1 MAGTGTPAWV
11 GTAREQ
17 FAARRE
23 IARLLPRAG
32 GRPVAVLVVLE
43 LLLGC
48 LPVLF
53 TAATAVLLG
62 RVPAAVGAGLGSGA
76 WDSLVAVFGVAAGA
90 FVARQLIAPA
100 ERAVGELVTRRVDG
114 RVFDELMAA
123 SLRSPGLGP
132 LEDQEA
138 LDALRSAARE
148 VEFGVQSPGRAAT
161 GLLALVARYTE
172 LTGYVVAVGVV
183 FSWAAAAALA
193 VTVALFRHGQ
203 RGGLRRYARTR
214 SLLAADQRETDYL
227 RELAG
232 GAAGGKEI
240 RVFGLL
246 GWLRQ
251 RLRDT
256 HLRFLDPLWAERRAV
271 YLWPFARFSVVGLAV
286 AGAVFAAL
294 GATAREM
301 TLTGFVLVAT
311 ATLGV
316 LRLAEHY
323 PEADLPT
330 AIGMRAHDAVR
341 RFTGHVDAHEERAG
355 GQRANGERAAGA
367 PANGERAGG
376 GRVRAARRSVPEPVG
391 AIRFERVGFH
401 YPGQR
406 RMIFDGLDLTIPVG
420 RCTAVVG
427 VNGAG
432 KTTLVKLLARLYE
445 PTSGRIT
452 LDGVDI
458 REFPVDEWRARLGV
472 IFQDFVRYEA
482 SVADNVAL
490 GAVGHLGDR
499 AAIREVVDSVGL
511 GEAVARLPLGLDT
524 PLARHLTGG
533 TELSGGQW
541 QRVALARALFAL
553 RHGSR
558 VVVLDEPTASL
569 DVRAETGFFEEF
581 ADLAAGATTL
591 LISHRFS
598 TVRHADLIVV
608 LERGRVTEQGG
619 HADLLARDGRYAELF
634 RLQAD
639 RFVGRV
645 GGVAG

>member
-1 MAGTGTPAWV
+1 MGTGHRSRLGA
-11 GTAREQ
+11 AREQ
-17 FAARRE
+17 FAARRD

-32 GRPVAVLVVLE
+32 GSLVAALVAIN

-48 LPVLF
+48 LPVVF
-53 TAATAVLLG
+53 TVATAMVLG
-62 RVPAAVGAGLGSGA
+62 RVPAAVDAGLDSGA
-76 WDSLVAVFGVAAGA
+76 WRSLVAVFGVAAGA
-90 FVARQLIAPA
+90 FVARQVLSPV
-100 ERAVGELVTRRVDG
+100 ERALGELLTRRVDG

-132 LEDQEA
+132 LEDQRA
-138 LDALRSAARE
+138 LDALRTAARE

-161 GLLALVARYTE
+161 GLLALIARYTE
-172 LTGYVVAVGVV
+172 LTGCAVAVGVV
-183 FSWAAAAALA
+183 LSWPAAVALA
-193 VTVALFRHGQ
+193 GTVLLFRHGQ

-214 SLLAADQRETDYL
+214 SLLAADQREIDYL

-232 GAAGGKEI
+232 GAAAGKEI
-240 RVFGLL
+240 RVFGLA
-246 GWLRQ
+246 GHLRQ

-256 HLRFLDPLWAERRAV
+256 WSRYLEPLWAERRRI
-271 YLWPFARFSVVGLAV
+271 YLWPFVRFSVVALTVTGV
-286 AGAVFAAL
+286 VFAVL
-294 GATAREM
+294 GATAQDL
-301 TLTGFVLVAT
+301 TLTGFFLVAT
-311 ATLGV
+311 ATLGL

-341 RFTGHVDAHEERAG
+341 RFAEHVDEQPPG
-355 GQRANGERAAGA
+355 
-367 PANGERAGG
+367 P
-376 GRVRAARRSVPEPVG
+376 VRRPTVPEPVG
-391 AIRFERVGFH
+391 AIRFEQVGFR
-401 YPGQR
+401 YPGQE

-420 RCTAVVG
+420 RCTAIVG

-445 PTSGRIT
+445 PTEGRIT

-458 REFPVDEWRARLGV
+458 RDFPLDVWRARLSV
-472 IFQDFVRYEA
+472 IFQDFVRYES
-482 SVADNVAL
+482 SVADNVGL
-490 GAVGHLGDR
+490 GAVDFLDDR
-499 AAIREVVDSVGL
+499 AGIRDVVASVGL
-511 GEAVARLPLGLDT
+511 ADAVDRLPRGLDT
-524 PLARHLTGG
+524 PLARHLTDGA
-533 TELSGGQW
+533 ELSGGQW

-553 RHGSR
+553 RHGAR

-581 ADLAAGATTL
+581 AVLAEGATTL

-608 LERGRVTEQGG
+608 LEHGRVTEQGG

-639 RFVGRV
+639 RFVDQVEGRV
-645 GGVAG
+645 G

>member
-1 MAGTGTPAWV
+1 MGNRVDA
-11 GTAREQ
+11 AREQ
-17 FAARRE
+17 LAARRD
-23 IARLLPRAG
+23 IVRLLPRAG
-32 GRPVAVLVVLE
+32 GRLVVGMVAVNLV
-43 LLLGC
+43 LGC
-48 LPVLF
+48 LPVVF
-53 TAATAVLLG
+53 TVATAMVLG
-62 RVPAAVGAGLGSGA
+62 RVPAAVDAGLDSGA
-76 WDSLVAVFGVAAGA
+76 WDSLVALFGVAAGA
-90 FVARQLIAPA
+90 FVARQLLSPA
-100 ERAVGELVTRRVDG
+100 EQAMAELMTRRIDG

-132 LEDQEA
+132 LEDQQA
-138 LDALRSAARE
+138 LDALRAAARE
-148 VEFGVQSPGRAAT
+148 VEFGVRSPGRAAT
-161 GLLALVARYTE
+161 GLLALIARYTE
-172 LTGYVVAVGVV
+172 LTGSAVAIGVV
-183 FSWAAAAALA
+183 FSWPAAAALV
-193 VTVALFRHGQ
+193 VTVLLFRHGQ
-203 RGGLRRYARTR
+203 RGGLRRYAEAR
-214 SLLAADQRETDYL
+214 SLLAADQREIDYL
-227 RELAG
+227 RELAA
-232 GAAGGKEI
+232 GAAAGKEI
-240 RVFGLL
+240 RVFGLA

-256 HLRFLDPLWAERRAV
+256 HLRFLEPLWAERRRI
-271 YLWPFARFSVVGLAV
+271 YLWPFAWFSLAGLAV
-286 AGAVFAAL
+286 TGTVFAVV
-294 GATAREM
+294 GATAHEL

-311 ATLGV
+311 ATLSL

-341 RFTGHVDAHEERAG
+341 RFAEHVDAHDER
-355 GQRANGERAAGA
+355 
-367 PANGERAGG
+367 PDP
-376 GRVRAARRSVPEPVG
+376 VRRRTVPEPVG
-391 AIRFERVGFH
+391 AIRFEQVGFR

-406 RMIFDGLDLTIPVG
+406 RMVFDGLDLTIPVG
-420 RCTAVVG
+420 RCTAIVG

-458 REFPVDEWRARLGV
+458 RAYPVDLWRTRLSV
-472 IFQDFVRYEA
+472 IFQDFLRYES
-482 SVADNVAL
+482 SVADNVGL
-490 GAVGHLGDR
+490 GAVGSLDDR

-511 GEAVARLPLGLDT
+511 SDVVARLPLGLDT

-533 TELSGGQW
+533 AELSGGQW

-581 ADLAAGATTL
+581 TGLAEGATTL

-608 LERGRVTEQGG
+608 LEHGRVTEQGS
-619 HADLLARDGRYAELF
+619 HADLLARGGRYAELF

-639 RFVGRV
+639 RFVERPV
-645 GGVAG
+645 G

>member
-1 MAGTGTPAWV
+1 MWDV
-11 GTAREQ
+11 AREQ
-17 FAARRE
+17 FAARRD

-32 GRPVAVLVVLE
+32 GPLVAALVGVN

-48 LPVLF
+48 LPVVF
-53 TAATAVLLG
+53 TVATAVVLG
-62 RVPAAVGAGLGSGA
+62 RVPAAVAGGPDSAA

-90 FVARQLIAPA
+90 FVARQLLSPV
-100 ERAVGELVTRRVDG
+100 ERALGELVTRRIDG
-114 RVFDELMAA
+114 GVFDELMAA

-138 LDALRSAARE
+138 LDALRTAARE

-161 GLLALVARYTE
+161 GLLALIARYTE
-172 LTGYVVAVGVV
+172 LVGCAVAVGAV
-183 FSWAAAAALA
+183 FSWPAAAALV
-193 VTVALFRHGQ
+193 VTVLLFRHGQ

-214 SLLAADQRETDYL
+214 SLLAADQREIDYL

-232 GAAGGKEI
+232 GAAAAKEI
-240 RVFGLL
+240 RVFGLA

-256 HLRFLDPLWAERRAV
+256 HYRFLEPLWAERRRI
-271 YLWPFARFSVVGLAV
+271 YLWPFVRFSVAALAV
-286 AGAVFAAL
+286 TGVVFAVV
-294 GATAREM
+294 GATAHEL

-311 ATLGV
+311 ATLGL

-330 AIGMRAHDAVR
+330 AIGMRAYDAVR
-341 RFTGHVDAHEERAG
+341 RFAEHVDAHEE
-355 GQRANGERAAGA
+355 EPAAVRR
-367 PANGERAGG
+367 PA
-376 GRVRAARRSVPEPVG
+376 VPEPVG
-391 AIRFERVGFH
+391 AIRFERVCFR

-406 RMIFDGLDLTIPVG
+406 RAIFDGLNLTIPVG
-420 RCTAVVG
+420 RCTAIVG

-445 PTSGRIT
+445 PTSGTIT
-452 LDGVDI
+452 LDGVDL
-458 REFPVDEWRARLGV
+458 RAFPVDEWRARLSV
-472 IFQDFVRYEA
+472 IFQDFVRYES
-482 SVADNVAL
+482 SVADNVGL
-490 GAVGHLGDR
+490 GAVGSLHDR
-499 AAIREVVDSVGL
+499 DAIREVLDAVGL
-511 GEAVARLPLGLDT
+511 GKAVDRLPLGLDT

-553 RHGSR
+553 RHGAR

-569 DVRAETGFFEEF
+569 DVRAEAGFFEEF
-581 ADLAAGATTL
+581 AGLAAGATTL

-598 TVRHADLIVV
+598 TVRHADHIVV
-608 LERGRVTEQGG
+608 LEDGRVAEQGG
-619 HADLLARDGRYAELF
+619 HAELLALDGRYAELF

-639 RFVGRV
+639 RFVGAAGAV
-645 GGVAG
+645 VEGVAG